1 MFKSLHFLRHCRLS
15 PVFPSCTFREFRNLS
30 QTSWASLK
38 ILQQSEPREFDS
50 YFLKPSVVYLS
61 SQPYPCED
69 DIKINKVILS
79 LKTVKQQ
86 LELFERIKNSADIV
100 NRVTMLHSIAKITG
114 RDGNQR
120 RILEQE
126 KGRSRQALNSAY
138 LELLDSISKDITR
151 CKPWDLA
158 NVIWALGK
166 VQEKD
171 HKLLQVCER
180 VILSRDITAFDN
192 VNITQIANGCINL
205 DLTAS
210 EISSTLQESI
220 RNGQLKIANFD
231 NQLLSSMLMLFAKSD
246 GCAVE
251 LFDIFLVEILSRDFL
266 LMSTSDLALF
276 VWSFAKKELKAD
288 TLFDKVEEEI
298 LRRGTANLKRRD
310 LFQILWAFGRSKKGS
325 KQLFNILDNNLV
337 VKGEEG
343 FNNAE
348 LLQIVGSFARRNIT
362 NAKVFD
368 LVKDEVF
375 NRGVGKF
382 QFHELVLILH
392 SFVSAR
398 RHDNRLVNK
407 IECELLSRDVKQF
420 GNGHLCQVAWS
431 IGRARKLDSKML
443 NVIEAEVFK
452 RGLHHFSRVQKF
464 MLLRGYIE
472 AKRGSRNFYESL
484 QSSLLTNDFSDLT
497 ARDIYDFAW
506 CFSEAGINTGPLF
519 DALEKEI
526 LNKGNDIFS
535 TMQLSSIKKSF
546 QKVGKGTKELFR
558 L

>member
-1 MFKSLHFLRHCRLS
+1 MFSRWNFLRHGHR
-15 PVFPSCTFREFRNLS
+15 PIHVFHSSKFRNLF
-30 QTSWASLK
+30 QASPSMAMILK
-38 ILQQSEPREFDS
+38 QSDPRKLGS
-50 YFLKPSVVYLS
+50 YFLRPSVHYLS
-61 SQPYPCED
+61 SQPRPSED

-79 LKTVKQQ
+79 LKTVKEH
-86 LELFERIKNSADIV
+86 LELFESIKNSASIV
-100 NRVTMLHSIAKITG
+100 NRVTMLHRIAKITG

-120 RILEQE
+120 RALEQE
-126 KGRSRQALNSAY
+126 KGKSRQVLNSAY
-138 LELLDSISKDITR
+138 LELLDSISKDIAK

-171 HKLLQVCER
+171 HELVQVCER
-180 VILSRDITAFDN
+180 GILSRDITAFDN

-205 DLTAS
+205 DLTAT

-220 RNGQLKIANFD
+220 LNGQLKIANFD

-246 GCAVE
+246 GCSVA
-251 LFDIFLVEILSRDFL
+251 LFDIFMKEILSRDFL
-266 LMSTSDLALF
+266 LMGNSDLALF

-298 LRRGTANLKRRD
+298 LRRGTASLKRRD
-310 LFQILWAFGRSKKGS
+310 LLQIVWAFGRSKKGS
-325 KQLFNILDNNLV
+325 KQLFHTLDNDLV
-337 VKGEEG
+337 VKGQEG
-343 FNNAE
+343 FNNSE

-362 NAKVFD
+362 SAKVFD

-375 NRGVGKF
+375 NRGVCRF

-398 RHDNRLVNK
+398 RQENKLVK
-407 IECELLSRDVKQF
+407 EIENELLTRDVKQF
-420 GNGHLCQVAWS
+420 CNGHLCQVAWS
-431 IGRARKLDSKML
+431 LGRARISDSKMF
-443 NVIEAEVFK
+443 NVIEAEVFQ
-452 RGLHHFSRVQKF
+452 RGLHQFSRVQKF

-472 AKRGSRNFYESL
+472 AKRGSTKFYENL

-506 CFSEAGINTGPLF
+506 CFSEAGVNTGPLF

-526 LNKGNDIFS
+526 LNKGNIIFS
-535 TMQLSSIKKSF
+535 NMQLSSIKKSF
-546 QKVGKGTKELFR
+546 QKVGKGTKELFK